1 MDPTTILAVAG
12 TGARLATTAWGLGQ
26 SIYELLKDAKT
37 VDDTLV
43 TIATQTRT
51 VKELCLSIVDVLQ
64 RVKPRVDL
72 PPHLN
77 RTPRD
82 THATNVVRAI
92 GEQLVNC
99 EKTLECLCRQTQG
112 IRTGNAGS
120 MDNILSQI
128 KFNMSKGA
136 IAEARTQL
144 SLHLLTLN
152 ASLQVLSL

>member
-1 MDPTTILAVAG
+1 MDPAMILAVAG
-12 TGARLATTAWGLGQ
+12 TSARLATTAWGLGQ
-26 SIYELLKDAKT
+26 SFYELLKDAKT
-37 VDDTLV
+37 VDETLV
-43 TIATQTRT
+43 NIATQTRI

-64 RVKPRVDL
+64 RFKPRVDSPARL
-72 PPHLN
+72 D
-77 RTPRD
+77 RTSCD
-82 THATNVVRAI
+82 MHATNVVRTI

-120 MDNILSQI
+120 MDNLLSQI
-128 KFNMSKGA
+128 KFNMSKDA